1 MKFVAK
7 SKHVKNGNIYIG
19 VAIVVM
25 VVLFFSSSQT
35 YEQQSQLSLLEKLL
49 KNEPF
54 KARLSQISFSYAG
67 SPVSIKESGYF
78 SFVEFFIRKGAHFG
92 TYFILGGSWFL
103 GLQPRIKNMGLTA
116 LVSWLAAT
124 GYAGLDEFHQMLTGG
139 RTPLFQDVMLD
150 SMGALT
156 AIVICLVVM
165 LIKRVR
171 KGS

>member
-1 MKFVAK
+1 MAK
-7 SKHVKNGNIYIG
+7 NKHVKNGNIYIG
-19 VAIVVM
+19 VAIVM
-25 VVLFFSSSQT
+25 MLILFFSSSQT

-49 KNEPF
+49 KSEPF
-54 KARLSQISFSYAG
+54 KESLSKISFSYAD

-78 SFVEFFIRKGAHFG
+78 GFVEFFIRKGAHFG

-103 GLQPRIKNMGLTA
+103 GLQPRIKNIAISG

-139 RTPLFQDVMLD
+139 RSPLFQDVMLD

-156 AIVICLVVM
+156 AVM
-165 LIKRVR
+165 LCLLVILFKRMR
-171 KGS
+171 KGR